1 MNQKAL
7 IYLGNDFLR
16 RKSSF
21 SRYREVVCSGIQVMF
36 KGKENEGSIAEL
48 ACMRNEDKGL
58 RLEKAQG

>member
-1 MNQKAL
+1 
-7 IYLGNDFLR
+7 
-16 RKSSF
+16 
-21 SRYREVVCSGIQVMF
+21 MF